1 MTPISLQTAWAIVER
16 RVIDPA
22 TPQSQRLD
30 AQIAFYMGVHAA
42 LQAQLQ
48 ALAEKAGADDVL
60 LILLDEV
67 EAFFD
72 LFGTSTAVPN

>member
-1 MTPISLQTAWAIVER
+1 MTPISLQSAWAIVER

-22 TPQSQRLD
+22 TPQAQRLD

-48 ALAEKAGADDVL
+48 AIAEKAGADDVL

-67 EAFFD
+67 ESFFE
-72 LFGTSTAVPN
+72 LFGTPTAVPN

>member
-1 MTPISLQTAWAIVER
+1 MTPISLQSAWAIVER

-22 TPQSQRLD
+22 TPQTQRLD

-48 ALAEKAGADDVL
+48 AVAEHNGATDVL

-67 EAFFD
+67 EAFFE
-72 LFGTSTAVPN
+72 LFGTPTAVPN